1 MSKNNLSMSK
11 NSLSRM
17 IIAIKWISFFL
28 ATVLELALA
37 ISFFIFKEDR
47 NKAIL
52 SLIVIYV
59 LSIALIFALNNS
71 IFVLV
76 KKHVAIRRKGHMRMF
91 QSVSILF
98 DIVLEFFRSLNLVGG
113 VVSADNNDY
122 GEYSYLKDD
131 IKQFIQIRQ
140 KHFEESSESSEKKF
154 EIGQIFRMFD
164 DLDKAN
170 EILQKV
176 IPSVNEEIHI
186 FNSKMKYVETIRGK
200 ATNNLANI
208 LYQFR
213 TSSEILSSIS
223 TESMDYSVKM
233 IKEIFEEFEKIS
245 EESEES
251 AQDTEKIM
259 RSFIDS
265 TNDDSLLYILNETKT
280 FISRFDDFNAIINDL
295 KTISDTFMNKT
306 LASLKE
312 IQNIANSIN
321 EISEKIKIISINV
334 RIEAARLDSKTSGF
348 KTLGNEIS
356 EFAGLTSKI
365 ISRANT
371 EVSDTLTHIN
381 SVKDDYVNKMNEVI
395 NYIPEFQK
403 SLSPFESILN
413 GSFNKIRLIISELYK
428 TSSDINASIKKIID
442 KFQYQDITLQETQ
455 NIISYIN
462 RLSDEFVDISAN
474 LNIDL
479 QITENEK
486 REIDKKIYNT
496 FNKIITTQK
505 EREVIVEFAKKH
517 NVFEDK
523 NVEAAKELKEVDKNI
538 IMF

>member
-98 DIVLEFFRSLNLVGG
+98 DIVLEFFRSLNLVGNA
-113 VVSADNNDY
+113 VSADNDDY
-122 GEYSYLKDD
+122 GEYSYLKGD

-186 FNSKMKYVETIRGK
+186 FNSKMKYVETMRGK
-200 ATNNLANI
+200 TTNNLANI

-259 RSFIDS
+259 NSFIDN

-312 IQNIANSIN
+312 IQNIAN
-321 EISEKIKIISINV
+321 
-334 RIEAARLDSKTSGF
+334 
-348 KTLGNEIS
+348 
-356 EFAGLTSKI
+356 
-365 ISRANT
+365 
-371 EVSDTLTHIN
+371 
-381 SVKDDYVNKMNEVI
+381 
-395 NYIPEFQK
+395 
-403 SLSPFESILN
+403 
-413 GSFNKIRLIISELYK
+413 
-428 TSSDINASIKKIID
+428 
-442 KFQYQDITLQETQ
+442 
-455 NIISYIN
+455 
-462 RLSDEFVDISAN
+462 
-474 LNIDL
+474 
-479 QITENEK
+479 
-486 REIDKKIYNT
+486 
-496 FNKIITTQK
+496 
-505 EREVIVEFAKKH
+505 
-517 NVFEDK
+517 
-523 NVEAAKELKEVDKNI
+523 
-538 IMF
+538 